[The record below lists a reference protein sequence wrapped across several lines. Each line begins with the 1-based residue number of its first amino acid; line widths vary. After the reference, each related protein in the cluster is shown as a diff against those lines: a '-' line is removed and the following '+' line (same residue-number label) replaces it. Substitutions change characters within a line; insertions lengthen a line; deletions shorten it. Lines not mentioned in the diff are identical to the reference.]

1 MQHDRSFT
9 VNYTPE
15 GAFAEKYPA
24 LADLPF
30 LLDSRPGFHRLGN
43 AFLNDRGLGLWAP
56 GNRGDGPRGH
66 VPTPRSMHN
75 YAQWLANFLEW
86 ANLRGVDLATCD
98 YATHVMGRYQK
109 EMVDGLWSRS
119 GKGLAPRTINLRVQQ
134 ACDFLCW
141 MGQTGRRAAFQV
153 PYETAR
159 LMVGSATSS
168 AGHLAKEVR
177 VRKGKVRPEQ
187 KRLRI
192 PTDEQI
198 RQWRHRVLERY
209 GPTSA
214 LMCDTVLLTA
224 MRREEVVCLRT
235 DTLPESRSDWH
246 IENPTAPP
254 VKQNVGI
261 TIRFGTKG
269 QSYGK
274 DAGDKIGPARN
285 ISIPLTLALQ
295 WDDYRRGAR
304 NAAFAE
310 WMKGVRGTAK
320 VAHARKAVHLFLRES
335 DGARFS
341 GSDFYTAWVGVELP
355 GRGWSPHKGRH
366 WWACSMLWREM
377 NTSQG
382 FGHLSQETPAAL
394 LEKTALDY
402 IRLIIQPQLGHASS
416 TTTMI
421 YLKWVREMLGVPLS
435 LDGDA
440 AGHEADDIQAQE

>member
-9 VNYTPE
+9 VNYTRE

-24 LADLPF
+24 LANLPF
-30 LLDSRPGFHRLGN
+30 LLDARPGFHRLGN

-56 GNRGDGPRGH
+56 GSRGDGPTGH
-66 VPTPRSMHN
+66 VPTPQSMHN

-86 ANLRGVDLATCD
+86 TNLRGVDLDTCD

-168 AGHLAKEVR
+168 AGHLDKEVR

-254 VKQNVGI
+254 VQQNVGI

-269 QSYGK
+269 QGYGK
-274 DAGDKIGPARN
+274 DTGDKIGPARN

-310 WMKGVRGTAK
+310 WMKGVKGAAK
-320 VAHARKAVHLFLRES
+320 VAHARRAVHLFLRES

-355 GRGWSPHKGRH
+355 VQGWSPHKGRH
-366 WWACSMLWREM
+366 WWACSFLWREM
-377 NTSQG
+377 NKRLD
-382 FGHLSQETPAAL
+382 LSRHSHETAAAN
-394 LEKTALDY
+394 LEHTALS
-402 IRLIIQPQLGHASS
+402 IITTQIQPQLGHASFE
-416 TTTMI
+416 TTMI
-421 YLKWVREMLGVPLS
+421 YLRWVMGMLGVPMS

-440 AGHEADDIQAQE
+440 AGHEVNNIEAQ